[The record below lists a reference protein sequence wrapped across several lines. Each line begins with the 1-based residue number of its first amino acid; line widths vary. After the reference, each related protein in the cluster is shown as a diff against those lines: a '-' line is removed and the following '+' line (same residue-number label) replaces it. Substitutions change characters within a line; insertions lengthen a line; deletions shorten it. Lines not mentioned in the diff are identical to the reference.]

1 MDIEHSVFM
10 LFYIYECSA
19 YRVCNFICCIPIPVG
34 FQWAMLIVLLQTNDA
49 LVAPLLRLKENYCHV
64 EECERVL
71 MKSKK
76 YNELVI
82 LYQTKGLHKKGI
94 F

>member
-1 MDIEHSVFM
+1 M
-10 LFYIYECSA
+10 
-19 YRVCNFICCIPIPVG
+19 
-34 FQWAMLIVLLQTNDA
+34 IVLLQTNDA

-94 F
+94 L